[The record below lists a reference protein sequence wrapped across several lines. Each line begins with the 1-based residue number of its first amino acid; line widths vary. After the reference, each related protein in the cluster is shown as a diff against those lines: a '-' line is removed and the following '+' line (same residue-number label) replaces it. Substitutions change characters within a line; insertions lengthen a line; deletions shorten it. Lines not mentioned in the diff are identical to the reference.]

1 MVVPVG
7 RIARLTGMA
16 LAALA
21 AAAPIQA
28 SAKERS
34 AEHPEVF
41 QALLNCRAI
50 SESAQRLACYDAAAG
65 KLGEAD
71 THGEIVVIDRA
82 QATAAHREAFGLHVP
97 SLSFVTR
104 ALKAEDVNRV
114 DGVVDSF
121 RADLNGRWTFVLQD
135 GAVWRQ
141 ISGDLY
147 HPPKHGSKV
156 QIRHGS
162 LDSFLMNVDGQPSIK
177 VHRDQ

>member
-1 MVVPVG
+1 MG
-7 RIARLTGMA
+7 RLTYLSASIVSA
-16 LAALA
+16 LVLG
-21 AAAPIQA
+21 APLVA
-28 SAKERS
+28 EAKDKDVADR
-34 AEHPEVF
+34 APAF
-41 QALLNCRAI
+41 QAVLNCRAMTD
-50 SESAQRLACYDAAAG
+50 SAARLACYDAAAA
-65 KLGEAD
+65 KLGEAE

-104 ALKAEDVNRV
+104 ALKPDDVNRV

-121 RADLNGRWTFVLQD
+121 RTDINGRYTFVLEG

-147 HPPKHGSKV
+147 HSPKHGSKV

-162 LDSFLMNVDGQPSIK
+162 LDSYLMNVDGQPSIK

>member
-1 MVVPVG
+1 MG
-7 RIARLTGMA
+7 RITFLTASA

-21 AAAPIQA
+21 VTAPI
-28 SAKERS
+28 SARAKDRPTDH
-34 AEHPEVF
+34 APVF
-41 QALLNCRAI
+41 QAVLNCRTITDNA
-50 SESAQRLACYDAAAG
+50 ARLACYDTAAG
-65 KLGEAD
+65 KLVEAD

-82 QATAAHREAFGLHVP
+82 QATAAHREAFGLPVP
-97 SLSFVTR
+97 SLSFITR
-104 ALKAEDVNRV
+104 ALKPEDVNRV

-121 RADLNGRWTFVLQD
+121 RVDLNGRYTFVLQG
-135 GAVWRQ
+135 GAIWRQ

-147 HPPKHGSKV
+147 RSPKHGSTV